1 MSEDKIDFTEDA
13 VMKYL
18 DDCIDYWRDKRDKGI
33 NPTIAIHY
41 IDIYQSVR
49 TSLFGETK
57 PIANS

>member
-18 DDCIDYWRDKRDKGI
+18 DDCIEFWRKNRDDGLQSEK
-33 NPTIAIHY
+33 AKYY
-41 IDIYQSVR
+41 IDCFQSVR